1 MATSLDDLPISPQT
15 DNNIKLETSEN
26 VVIDNPI
33 QNIQA
38 QRANDDKMASSKV
51 VGEPTNS
58 MGSSKDINQFVTGIQ
73 QAANAGALNLPS
85 RDIPQQQVHI
95 TQDSSIQANYI
106 PQNNSDYIGA
116 GQSSEEIIR
125 RNAHKVE
132 TRNRIDNLYDD
143 FQIPILLGVLYFIF
157 QLPIVRKTILKM
169 LPPLFL
175 KDGNPNLMGYT
186 FNSIAFAVLYY
197 IINKSI
203 SYFSI

>member
-1 MATSLDDLPISPQT
+1 MATSLNDLPISPQT

-26 VVIDNPI
+26 VVINNPI

-38 QRANDDKMASSKV
+38 QRANDDKLAASKNI
-51 VGEPTNS
+51 GEPTNATE
-58 MGSSKDINQFVTGIQ
+58 SSKDINQFVTGIQ

-143 FQIPILLGVLYFIF
+143 FQYLFCWEYCILFFNY
-157 QLPIVRKTILKM
+157 
-169 LPPLFL
+169 PLL
-175 KDGNPNLMGYT
+175 EKRY
-186 FNSIAFAVLYY
+186 
-197 IINKSI
+197 
-203 SYFSI
+203 